1 MKFLTEIPNEFVKNL
16 EKNYYRIEYENG
28 TLNFNQSKFLEKNI
42 EKYALKKFKSI
53 NCEIWNRYPESI
65 EDRLPELLMVSI
77 INRIELDD
85 LIELIKSYHTQTN
98 EFLYLAINKFR
109 IFSDTEK
116 EVQGHDY
123 DHKLINYCSN
133 QIKNVFSL
141 IDYHYIKD
149 DDGTHGNFVHPGT
162 QLFLCK
168 TIL

>member
-1 MKFLTEIPNEFVKNL
+1 MKFLTEIPQEFVSQLQKNRYQIDYDAGIL
-16 EKNYYRIEYENG
+16 DLRQNQI
-28 TLNFNQSKFLEKNI
+28 LNDFIKKHS
-42 EKYALKKFKSI
+42 LKKFKSI
-53 NCEIWNRYPESI
+53 NCERWNRYPESAG
-65 EDRLPELLMVSI
+65 EQLPQLLMVSI
-77 INRIELDD
+77 TNRIEIDD

-141 IDYHYIKD
+141 IDYRYIKD
-149 DDGTHGNFVHPGT
+149 DNGTHGNFVHPAT